1 LPDGALSRLT
11 RYARTVTQIR
21 IEGLTKTYGAT
32 HALNEVN
39 FEIRSGE
46 LFFLLGPSG
55 CGKTTLLRSIA
66 GLQAPSSG
74 RILFDGRDV
83 TAVPTQKRNAVM
95 CFQGYALW
103 PHMTVRDNIRFGL
116 SVRGGPAEARL
127 AQVEKALD
135 IVRMRDLADRKPQE
149 LSGGQQQRVA
159 LARALAV
166 QPACLLLDEPLSNL
180 DTHLRQ
186 ELRKEIRRICR
197 EAGITT
203 VYVTHDQKEALST
216 ADRMAV
222 MKDGRLVQVGTPQ
235 ELYYSPTNA
244 FVAEF
249 MGPTNLVDGE
259 VVASGDGMVHVATA
273 VGDIVAAAGPAS
285 GAVTVSIRPELISI
299 FARGDTNRR
308 NHAGAVAN
316 PAPPGPGAGALGST
330 LAGSRGAGG
339 PGSTHAER
347 HGAGAAR
354 EETASSATGIR
365 WASGFVAA
373 GQRAGVNRL
382 VGTVVEGTFL
392 GQLSEHLVAVGGGQL
407 SAVSAPPQYGL
418 KGDVAMEFAPRD
430 VVVLRR

>member
-1 LPDGALSRLT
+1 M
-11 RYARTVTQIR
+11 TQIR
-21 IEGLTKTYGAT
+21 ISQLTKTYGAT

-39 FEIRSGE
+39 LEIRSAE

-55 CGKTTLLRSIA
+55 CGKTTLLRTIA
-66 GLQAPSSG
+66 GLQTPSSG
-74 RILFDGRDV
+74 RILFDGTDV

-103 PHMTVRDNIRFGL
+103 PHMTVRENIRFGL
-116 SVRGGPAEARL
+116 SVRGNSGE
-127 AQVEKALD
+127 AQVERALD

-197 EAGITT
+197 EVGITT

-216 ADRMAV
+216 ADRIAV

-235 ELYYSPTNA
+235 ELYRLPTNA

-249 MGPTNLVDGE
+249 MGPTNLIGGE
-259 VVASGDGMVHVATA
+259 VVASKEGRAHIAT
-273 VGDIVAAAGPAS
+273 GLGEIVAAAGPAS

-299 FARGDTNRR
+299 FARGDRDGGS
-308 NHAGAVAN
+308 HVGSVASVAPAGGSAGA
-316 PAPPGPGAGALGST
+316 
-330 LAGSRGAGG
+330 
-339 PGSTHAER
+339 PGSASASSG
-347 HGAGAAR
+347 GAGAAG
-354 EETASSATGIR
+354 TASLSATGIR

-373 GQRAGVNRL
+373 GQRAGINRL
-382 VGTVVEGTFL
+382 VGTVVEDTFL
-392 GQLSEHLVAVGGGQL
+392 GQSSEHLVAVGSEHL
-407 SAVSAPPQYGL
+407 RVVSAPPQHGL
-418 KGDVAMEFAPRD
+418 KGDVAMEFAPAD
-430 VVVLRR
+430 VVVLGQ

>member
-1 LPDGALSRLT
+1 
-11 RYARTVTQIR
+11 VTQIR
-21 IEGLTKTYGAT
+21 IEALTKVYGTT

-39 FEIRSGE
+39 LEIRRGE

-66 GLQAPSSG
+66 GLQSPSSG
-74 RILFDGRDV
+74 RIRFDGRDV

-103 PHMTVRDNIRFGL
+103 PHMTVRENIRFGL
-116 SVRGGPAEARL
+116 SVRGDSGET
-127 AQVEKALD
+127 QVEKALD
-135 IVRMRDLADRKPQE
+135 IVRMRELADRRPQE

-216 ADRMAV
+216 ADRIAV

-235 ELYYSPTNA
+235 ALYCSPTNA

-249 MGPTNLVDGE
+249 MGPTNLIDGQ
-259 VVASGDGMVHVATA
+259 VVPSGDGQVHVST
-273 VGDIVAAAGPAS
+273 GLGELVAAAGPAN
-285 GAVTVSIRPELISI
+285 GPVTVSIRPELITI
-299 FARGDTNRR
+299 FARGDNDGG
-308 NHAGAVAN
+308 NHAGAPTA
-316 PAPPGPGAGALGST
+316 A
-330 LAGSRGAGG
+330 SRSSAAGG
-339 PGSTHAER
+339 SAP
-347 HGAGAAR
+347 
-354 EETASSATGIR
+354 ASSATGIR

-373 GQRAGVNRL
+373 GHRAGVNRL
-382 VGTVVEGTFL
+382 VGTVVEDTFL
-392 GQLSEHLVAVGGGQL
+392 GQSSEHLVAVGGGHL
-407 SAVSAPPQYGL
+407 NVVSAPPQHGL
-418 KGDVAMEFAPRD
+418 EGDVAMEFAPAD
-430 VVVLRR
+430 VVVLGR